1 MSFKERAAD
10 VMGHV
15 AYRIT
20 NQKYIMAIKQAF
32 VTLMPIIITG
42 HLLYWS
48 QI

>member
-1 MSFKERAAD
+1 
-10 VMGHV
+10 MGHV